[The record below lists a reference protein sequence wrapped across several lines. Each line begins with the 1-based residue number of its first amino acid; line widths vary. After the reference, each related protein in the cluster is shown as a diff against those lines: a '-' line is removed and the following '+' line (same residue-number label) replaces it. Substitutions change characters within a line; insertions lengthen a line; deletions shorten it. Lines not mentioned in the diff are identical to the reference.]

1 MRVKLTAWCYFL
13 TIITACIVLF
23 APACPASADKKA
35 QRIIDRVEKT
45 VKRLETIT
53 CTFSQ
58 EYERKALE
66 RTRVISGT
74 ICTKSPNR
82 LRVEYPAQTIVVD
95 GETVWQYIPK
105 NKQVT
110 VQEFEEGEDMFPTP
124 HSIFI
129 RHIARGGAVF
139 EGEEKINGRTCDK
152 LHLSSGLDESA
163 EVTVWVDRKLKFPVK
178 TVETKPN
185 GDVITYVLDD
195 VKLNKRVNNTVFKFK
210 VPDGVEVVDM
220 RE

>member
-1 MRVKLTAWCYFL
+1 MRVKLTACFYL
-13 TIITACIVLF
+13 LMIITACIVLF
-23 APACPASADKKA
+23 VTAGPAAADKDA
-35 QRIIDRVEKT
+35 QKIIDRVENAVKNLKT
-45 VKRLETIT
+45 ISCSFR
-53 CTFSQ
+53 Q
-58 EYERKALE
+58 EYERKAFD

-74 ICTKSPNR
+74 ICTKTPNM

-110 VQEFEEGEDMFPTP
+110 VQEFEEGEEMFPTP

-129 RHIARGGAVF
+129 RHIARGEAVL
-139 EGEEKINGRTCDK
+139 EGQEKINGRTCDK
-152 LHLSSGLDESA
+152 LHLSSGSDESS
-163 EVTVWVDRKLKFPVK
+163 EVTVWVDRKLKFPLK
-178 TVETKPN
+178 TVEIKPN

-195 VKLNKRVNNTVFKFK
+195 VKLNKRISNKTFKFI

-220 RE
+220 RG